1 MLEFKH
7 VDGNQPVDIKL
18 FTLSTCGWCKKTKT
32 LFKELGVGYDYVD
45 VDLIEQDRQ
54 QEAREEMKK
63 FNADCSFPTIIVNG
77 NDCIIGF
84 KEDEIRKMVSK

>member
-7 VDGNQPVDIKL
+7 VDGSQPINIKL
-18 FTLSTCGWCKKTKT
+18 FTLSTCGWCKKTKA

-45 VDLIEQDRQ
+45 VDLIEQDKQ

-63 FNADCSFPTIIVNG
+63 WNADCSFPTLVINE
-77 NDCIIGF
+77 NKCIIGF
-84 KEDEIRKMVSK
+84 KEDEIRDQVGK